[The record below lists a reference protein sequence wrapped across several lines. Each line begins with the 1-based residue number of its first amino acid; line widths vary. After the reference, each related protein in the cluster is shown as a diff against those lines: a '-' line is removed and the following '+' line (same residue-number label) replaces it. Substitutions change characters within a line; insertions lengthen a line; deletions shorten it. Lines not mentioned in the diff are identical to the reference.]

1 MYLLSDNTS
10 AINPSK
16 NSIQH
21 SRTKHIE
28 VINHFLRDHMMKG
41 DIVLEFLRTKH
52 QLIDI
57 FTKP

>member
-1 MYLLSDNTS
+1 MHLIMYLLSDNTS

-41 DIVLEFLRTKH
+41 DIVLEFLRKKH
-52 QLIDI
+52 
-57 FTKP
+57 